1 MKKNDTYTRRPERVL
16 TESQEAVSGILYRY
30 FGMNPDGQNALVECG
45 IVRINAAVDEVVETV
60 GELSEIGS
68 SDSWVYIRR
77 CLRILGREIN

>member
-1 MKKNDTYTRRPERVL
+1 MTTDTYTRRPNRYL

-30 FGMNPDGQNALVECG
+30 FAMHPEGQEALIACG
-45 IVRINAAVDEVVETV
+45 ITRINEAVDGVVETV

-77 CLRILGREIN
+77 CLRNLERETA